1 VTYAAVF
8 PLVRSRAFAKP
19 FDYLLPDELKAQ
31 VCPGSLV
38 AVPLG
43 PQSVLGVVLAVRD
56 TTTHEG
62 RLLALGGAVDL
73 PQIPGDLLRLAERVH
88 AHFLAS
94 TAACLALVAPPL
106 AAVKLEKLHALTPAG
121 EAALHDG
128 ETALGELLTAR
139 VVRRGASLARWRRRG
154 WVHPVYRLHVT
165 QAERPSR
172 LLVCGDSLPKR
183 VGARQRVALDL
194 LARRG
199 ALDERAL
206 RQASSLSAAGLTRL
220 MQTGA
225 VVVCDERAPQAD
237 RACPRPRKAV
247 AAPHL
252 LPAQEE
258 ALAAVLGALGS
269 GGEVLLHGVT
279 GSGKTEVYLQAARA
293 VLARGESVL
302 MLVPE
307 IGLTGQT
314 VARVSERFSGE
325 RVAVLHSGLSA
336 GERLAAYCAVAEGRA
351 RLVIG
356 ARSAVFAPIVD
367 LGLIVVD
374 EEHDASYKQETEP
387 RYDARTVARWRAA
400 ETGAALVLG
409 SATPSVES
417 FARVRVHTDLTA
429 RVDGSQPPALEVI
442 DMRDVHSV
450 LSPAL
455 GAALM
460 RTVEA
465 GQKAILFL
473 NRRGYAA
480 SLVCGHCGQSWHCP
494 HCDVTLSQIR
504 GGKSMRCRVCGYGK
518 PAPTVCDACG
528 SVDVR
533 RYGVGTERLEREVAM
548 LLPGVELLRLD
559 SDVAASYARLQAV
572 LAQFAAPG
580 AKVLVGTQ
588 MIAKGHHFP
597 EVTLVG
603 VVDADLSLHFPD
615 FRAEER
621 TYDMLIQVGGRS
633 GRGLQ
638 PGRVIVQ
645 TLDPQARPIALAA
658 AGETERFYHEE
669 IARRTALGYPPAST
683 LVSVEVSS
691 LEAENAR
698 KGAAFVA
705 ERLARVFAAGEQ
717 IIGPGPLSR
726 ERGRFMARAVVKSV
740 TIGETL
746 KGVSSVTAK
755 YAARF
760 QERGVRIVID
770 VEPQWL

>member
-1 VTYAAVF
+1 MTYAAVF

-19 FDYLLPDELKAQ
+19 FDYVVPDELKAQ

-43 PQSVLGVVLAVRD
+43 AQSVLGVVLELRD
-56 TTTHEG
+56 TTAHEG
-62 RLLALGGAVDL
+62 RILALGGAVDL
-73 PQIPGDLLRLAERVH
+73 PQIPSDLLRLAERVH
-88 AHFLAS
+88 EYYLAS
-94 TAACLALVAPPL
+94 PAASLALVAPPL
-106 AAVKLEKLHALTPAG
+106 AAVKLEKLYALTADG
-121 EAALHDG
+121 QEAMHGG
-128 ETALGELLTAR
+128 ETALAR
-139 VVRRGASLARWRRRG
+139 LVTPRPVRQRTTLARWRRRG
-154 WVHPVYRLHVT
+154 WVRAVYRLHVT
-165 QAERPSR
+165 QAEKPSR
-172 LLVCGDSLPKR
+172 VLVRGDHEPR
-183 VGARQRVALDL
+183 RAGARQRAALEL

-206 RQASSLSAAGLTRL
+206 RLASGLSAAGLVRL
-220 MQTGA
+220 IDAGA
-225 VVVCDERAPQAD
+225 VVACDERVPMPAA
-237 RACPRPRKAV
+237 ACPKPRKAS

-258 ALAAVLGALGS
+258 ALAAVLSAFGTGR
-269 GGEVLLHGVT
+269 EVLLHGVT

-302 MLVPE
+302 LLVPE

-314 VARVSERFSGE
+314 VARVSARFAGE
-325 RVAVLHSGLSA
+325 RVAVLHSSLSA
-336 GERLAAYCAVAEGRA
+336 GERLAAYCAVAEGQA

-356 ARSAVFAPIVD
+356 ARSAVFAPLAD
-367 LGLIVVD
+367 LGLIVID

-417 FARVRVHTDLTA
+417 FARVQLHTDLTT
-429 RVDGSQPPALEVI
+429 RVDGSQPPPLEVV
-442 DMRDVHSV
+442 DMRDVQSV

-465 GQKAILFL
+465 GEKAILFL

-480 SLVCGHCGQSWHCP
+480 SLVCGHCGHTWHCP
-494 HCDVTLSQIR
+494 NCDVTLSQIR
-504 GGKSMRCRVCGYGK
+504 GGKSMRCRICGYGQ
-518 PAPTVCDACG
+518 PAPTACDACG

-559 SDVAASYARLQAV
+559 SDVASSYARLQAV
-572 LAQFAAPG
+572 LATFAAPG

-615 FRAEER
+615 FRSEER
-621 TYDMLIQVGGRS
+621 TFDMLIQVGGRS

-658 AGETERFYHEE
+658 AGETERFYDEE
-669 IARRTALGYPPAST
+669 IARREALGYPPAST
-683 LVSVEVSS
+683 LISVEVSS
-691 LEAENAR
+691 LEAEKAR

-705 ERLARVFAAGEQ
+705 EHLARAFVAREQ
-717 IIGPGPLSR
+717 IIGPGPLGR
-726 ERGRFMARAVVKSV
+726 ERGRFTARAVVKSV
-740 TIGETL
+740 MIGETL
-746 KGVSSVTAK
+746 KGVSSVVTK
-755 YAARF
+755 YATRF
-760 QERGVRIVID
+760 QDRGVRIVVD

>member
-1 VTYAAVF
+1 
-8 PLVRSRAFAKP
+8 
-19 FDYLLPDELKAQ
+19 
-31 VCPGSLV
+31 
-38 AVPLG
+38 
-43 PQSVLGVVLAVRD
+43 
-56 TTTHEG
+56 
-62 RLLALGGAVDL
+62 
-73 PQIPGDLLRLAERVH
+73 
-88 AHFLAS
+88 
-94 TAACLALVAPPL
+94 L
-106 AAVKLEKLHALTPAG
+106 AAVKLEKLYGLTAVGEEALR
-121 EAALHDG
+121 DG
-128 ETALGELLTAR
+128 ETALAELLTPRA
-139 VVRRGASLARWRRRG
+139 VRTRASLTRWRRRG
-154 WVHPVYRLHVT
+154 WVRAAYRLHVT
-165 QAERPSR
+165 QAEKPSR
-172 LLVCGDSLPKR
+172 LLVSGDSPPKR
-183 VGARQRVALDL
+183 VGARQRAALEL

-199 ALDERAL
+199 ALDERAV
-206 RQASSLSAAGLTRL
+206 RQASGLSAAGLTRL
-220 MQTGA
+220 IETGA
-225 VVVCDERAPQAD
+225 IVVCDEPAPQAD
-237 RACPRPRKAV
+237 RAYPRVRKAG

-258 ALAAVLGALGS
+258 ALAGVLAALGS
-269 GGEVLLHGVT
+269 GREVLLHGVT

-302 MLVPE
+302 LLVPE

-314 VARVSERFSGE
+314 VARVNERFVGE
-325 RVAVLHSGLSA
+325 RVAVLHSSLSA

-356 ARSAVFAPIVD
+356 ARSAIFAPMPD

-387 RYDARTVARWRAA
+387 RYDARTVARWRAQA
-400 ETGAALVLG
+400 TGAALVLG

-417 FARVRVHTDLTA
+417 FARVQIHTDLTT
-429 RVDGSQPPALEVI
+429 RVDGSQPPLLEVI
-442 DMRDVHSV
+442 DMRDVQSV

-455 GAALM
+455 GAALT

-465 GQKAILFL
+465 GEKAILFL

-480 SLVCGHCGQSWHCP
+480 SLVCGHCGRSWHCP
-494 HCDVTLSQIR
+494 HCDVALSQIR
-504 GGKSMRCRVCGYGK
+504 GGKHMRCRVCGYGES
-518 PAPTVCDACG
+518 APTACDACG

-559 SDVAASYARLQAV
+559 SDIAASYARLQAV
-572 LAQFAAPG
+572 LARFAAPG

-615 FRAEER
+615 FRSEER
-621 TYDMLIQVGGRS
+621 TFDMLIQVGGRS

-645 TLDPQARPIALAA
+645 TLDPQARPIALAV

-669 IARRTALGYPPAST
+669 IARREALGYPPAST

-705 ERLARVFAAGEQ
+705 ERLARAFVAGEQ

-746 KGVSSVTAK
+746 KGVSSVVAK
-755 YAARF
+755 YATRF
-760 QERGVRIVID
+760 QERGVRIVVD

>member
-19 FDYLLPDELKAQ
+19 FDYLLPDELREQ

-43 PQSVLGVVLAVRD
+43 PQSVLGVVVDVRE
-56 TTTHEG
+56 TTMHEG
-62 RLLALGGAVDL
+62 RVLALGGVVDL
-73 PQIPGDLLRLAERVH
+73 PRIPSNLLRLAERVH
-88 AHFLAS
+88 AYFLAS
-94 TAACLALVAPPL
+94 TAASLALVAPPL
-106 AAVKLEKLHALTPAG
+106 AAVKLEKLHGLTAAG
-121 EAALHDG
+121 EEVLRG
-128 ETALGELLTAR
+128 GQTELAELRSPR
-139 VVRRGASLARWRRRG
+139 VVRARASLARWRRRG
-154 WVHPVYRLHVT
+154 WVRPVYRLHVT
-165 QAERPSR
+165 QTEKPSR
-172 LLVCGDSLPKR
+172 LLVCGESPPTR
-183 VGARQRVALDL
+183 AGARQRAALEL

-206 RQASSLSAAGLTRL
+206 RHASGLSAVGLTHL
-220 MQTGA
+220 IQSGA
-225 VVVCDERAPQAD
+225 VAVCDERAPRPD
-237 RACPRPRKAV
+237 PACPKPRKAGT
-247 AAPHL
+247 APYL

-258 ALAAVLGALGS
+258 ALAAILAALGS

-279 GSGKTEVYLQAARA
+279 GSGKTEVYLQAAQA

-302 MLVPE
+302 VLVPE

-314 VARVSERFSGE
+314 VARVGERFSGE

-356 ARSAVFAPIVD
+356 ARSAIFAPMVD

-417 FARVRVHTDLTA
+417 FARVPVHTDLTA
-429 RVDGSQPPALEVI
+429 RVDGSQPPPLEVI
-442 DMRDVHSV
+442 DMRDVQSV

-455 GAALM
+455 GEALT

-473 NRRGYAA
+473 NRRGYAS
-480 SLVCGHCGQSWHCP
+480 SLVCGHCGRSWHCP

-504 GGKSMRCRVCGYGK
+504 GGKSMRCRICGHGE
-518 PAPTVCDACG
+518 PAPAVCDVCG

-533 RYGVGTERLEREVAM
+533 RYGVGTERLEREVAT

-559 SDVAASYARLQAV
+559 SDIAASFARLQAV

-621 TYDMLIQVGGRS
+621 TYDMLVQVGGRS

-669 IARRTALGYPPAST
+669 IARREALGYPPAST
-683 LVSVEVSS
+683 LVSIEVSS
-691 LEAENAR
+691 MEPEKAR

-705 ERLARVFAAGEQ
+705 ERLARACTAGEQ

-726 ERGRFMARAVVKSV
+726 ERGRFMARTVVKSIA
-740 TIGETL
+740 IGETL
-746 KGVSSVTAK
+746 KGVSAVTAK
-755 YAARF
+755 YAPRF
-760 QERGVRIVID
+760 QERSVRIVVD